1 MAIFTIFTNNNS
13 EFMETMKSFKTFK
26 SEIDKKCENVPIW
39 LIKHL
44 YKRYTLNRT
53 INQII
58 KKRLMKKWRLID
70 IREYR
75 KEGWFEIC
83 QPSWQVYYH
92 KYGEEG
98 RRKCSLLEKL
108 QILGTAI
115 WGACH
120 GMKFSSKLMLSARIL
135 ILFIA
140 Q

>member
-1 MAIFTIFTNNNS
+1 
-13 EFMETMKSFKTFK
+13 
-26 SEIDKKCENVPIW
+26 
-39 LIKHL
+39 
-44 YKRYTLNRT
+44 
-53 INQII
+53 
-58 KKRLMKKWRLID
+58 MKKWRLID

-140 Q
+140 QSLNLPHSIECKLWNKDFVRIS